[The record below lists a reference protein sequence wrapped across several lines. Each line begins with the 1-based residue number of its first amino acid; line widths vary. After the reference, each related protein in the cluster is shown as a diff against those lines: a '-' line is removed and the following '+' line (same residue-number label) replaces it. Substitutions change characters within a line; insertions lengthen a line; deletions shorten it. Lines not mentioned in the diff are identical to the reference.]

1 MENFKE
7 IESMLSFLDDTD
19 PGIRKQ
25 IEENLS
31 KILVEDPKK
40 FFEIFDKFGANNVVF
55 ESMTQI
61 LIQTYGQELA
71 DWRKKDFGKDLLK
84 GWLLISKLLGASIDE
99 ATMKNKISRFANLLW
114 LQTNHIRYIQT
125 KAERLYKLL
134 TEKENYEIDGSCSL
148 FLTPECIS
156 AETVFLQNKAGGLA
170 FIMLFYL
177 VFRKLGIDSQIVK
190 DRNFYFLRFVSH
202 NENFYL
208 SSLPGDLIIPRT
220 RIENTEDEFSSLLKA
235 KPLSHIYVI
244 LEIIEHLIFYYSK
257 KRETHKELLWK
268 KIQEVIDIK
277 M

>member
-1 MENFKE
+1 
-7 IESMLSFLDDTD
+7 
-19 PGIRKQ
+19 
-25 IEENLS
+25 
-31 KILVEDPKK
+31 
-40 FFEIFDKFGANNVVF
+40 
-55 ESMTQI
+55 
-61 LIQTYGQELA
+61 
-71 DWRKKDFGKDLLK
+71 
-84 GWLLISKLLGASIDE
+84 
-99 ATMKNKISRFANLLW
+99 
-114 LQTNHIRYIQT
+114 
-125 KAERLYKLL
+125 
-134 TEKENYEIDGSCSL
+134 
-148 FLTPECIS
+148 
-156 AETVFLQNKAGGLA
+156 
-170 FIMLFYL
+170 MLFYL